1 VKIQPCSNNIF
12 CQFWQTSPMGN
23 TMSLS
28 LGIDATY
35 QTAVSDAGL
44 NLTQADLHNL
54 ANAAD

>member
-1 VKIQPCSNNIF
+1 
-12 CQFWQTSPMGN
+12 MGS

>member
-1 VKIQPCSNNIF
+1 
-12 CQFWQTSPMGN
+12 MGN

-35 QTAVSDAGL
+35 QTTVSDAGS

>member
-1 VKIQPCSNNIF
+1 
-12 CQFWQTSPMGN
+12 MDN

-35 QTAVSDAGL
+35 QSTISDAGS

-54 ANAAD
+54 ANAAY

>member
-1 VKIQPCSNNIF
+1 
-12 CQFWQTSPMGN
+12 MGN

-35 QTAVSDAGL
+35 QSTISYAGS

>member
-1 VKIQPCSNNIF
+1 
-12 CQFWQTSPMGN
+12 MGN

-35 QTAVSDAGL
+35 QTTVRDAGS

>member
-1 VKIQPCSNNIF
+1 
-12 CQFWQTSPMGN
+12 MGD

-35 QTAVSDAGL
+35 QPTISNTGS
-44 NLTQADLHNL
+44 NLTQADLRNL